1 MKKLKLILSVIALTL
16 ICSNCTTISTITTIT
31 LLDDDNEYE
40 TEWNDGKLWAY
51 KTDKDYMLGIAINPA
66 KDHPGVFQA
75 NLIIKNNTDKSLT
88 FDPYQIFMQFAH
100 GVKNDTLYVYKYP
113 LTPNVGMAAY
123 DMGENIYQLSKMP
136 DLKQI
141 GYLKKNTIYA
151 GEGIIGYLNFDLKR
165 TTPGELIINVPVGDN
180 TYEFR
185 WYAGKSAQLPVYE
198 STTKEIPITNES
210 ITTESDGNI
219 LWNYQNIGEYT
230 IGAALCSSKD
240 DPDNFQLK
248 LSVKQPDGT
257 PIQIKCKDITA
268 MYAYGMKTG
277 ELQTGN
283 FRTSRKQDK
292 TEFTGYITRYK
303 TNYEPDLFI
312 IVVRIPIGNEI
323 ATFQWSVINN

>member
-1 MKKLKLILSVIALTL
+1 
-16 ICSNCTTISTITTIT
+16 
-31 LLDDDNEYE
+31 
-40 TEWNDGKLWAY
+40 
-51 KTDKDYMLGIAINPA
+51 MLGIAINPA

-88 FDPYQIFMQFAH
+88 FDPDQISMQFAH
-100 GVKNDTLYVYKYP
+100 GVKNDTLAIYKYP
-113 LTPNVGMAAY
+113 LTPNVEMAAY
-123 DMGENIYQLSKMP
+123 DMGENIYLLSKMP

-165 TTPGELIINVPVGDN
+165 TTPGELTINVPVGDN
-180 TYEFR
+180 MYEFR

-219 LWNYQNIGEYT
+219 LWSYQNIGGYT

-240 DPDNFQLK
+240 DPDNYQLK

-268 MYAYGMKTG
+268 TYAYGMKTG

-303 TNYEPDLFI
+303 TNYGPDPFI

-323 ATFQWSVINN
+323 ASFQWSVINN

>member
-1 MKKLKLILSVIALTL
+1 
-16 ICSNCTTISTITTIT
+16 
-31 LLDDDNEYE
+31 
-40 TEWNDGKLWAY
+40 
-51 KTDKDYMLGIAINPA
+51 
-66 KDHPGVFQA
+66 
-75 NLIIKNNTDKSLT
+75 
-88 FDPYQIFMQFAH
+88 
-100 GVKNDTLYVYKYP
+100 
-113 LTPNVGMAAY
+113 
-123 DMGENIYQLSKMP
+123 MP
-136 DLKQI
+136 
-141 GYLKKNTIYA
+141 
-151 GEGIIGYLNFDLKR
+151 
-165 TTPGELIINVPVGDN
+165 VPVGDN

-219 LWNYQNIGEYT
+219 LWSYQNIGEYT

-240 DPDNFQLK
+240 DPDNYQLK
-248 LSVKQPDGT
+248 LSVKQPDDT

-283 FRTSRKQDK
+283 FHTSRKQDK

-303 TNYEPDLFI
+303 TNYEPDPFI